1 MNKTPLRAAAILLHL
16 LLNFF
21 LVSWLMD
28 FDLTGGWIR
37 FVLFLTVCLL
47 LLMLFVLHMISFIR
61 FLQSK

>member
-1 MNKTPLRAAAILLHL
+1 MNNTPLRAAAILLHL

-28 FDLTGGWIR
+28 FDLTAGWIR
-37 FVLFLTVCLL
+37 FVLFLTVWLL
-47 LLMLFVLHMISFIR
+47 LLLLFVLHMISFIR

>member
-1 MNKTPLRAAAILLHL
+1 MNTTPVRAAAILLHL

-28 FDLTGGWIR
+28 FDLTGGWVR
-37 FVLFLTVCLL
+37 FVLFLAACIF

-61 FLQSK
+61 YLQSK

>member
-1 MNKTPLRAAAILLHL
+1 MNNTPLRAAAILLHL

-37 FVLFLTVCLL
+37 FALFLTVWLL
-47 LLMLFVLHMISFIR
+47 LLLLFVVHMISFIR